1 MNARTACLTLA
12 VLAGMPVAG
21 GAQQGGGDA
30 GAALQV
36 GDRILLQIEGDSTL
50 TDTFTVS
57 AGPALS
63 LPGIGAVTLAGVRR
77 ADLEAHLTRELARYL
92 KHPVVHAHV
101 LLRLSIVGEVEHPG
115 FYAVPSD
122 LVLADALMRAG
133 GPTRDAVVTKLRIER
148 DRARIWEGESLQQ
161 AIAQGRTIDQ
171 LGLRAGDRV
180 VVPRAHN
187 SETTVRILAALVTIP
202 AAVFAITRMR

>member
-21 GAQQGGGDA
+21 RAQQGGGDA
-30 GAALQV
+30 GAVLQV

-92 KHPVVHAHV
+92 KNPVVHAHV

>member
-12 VLAGMPVAG
+12 VLAGIPVAG

-30 GAALQV
+30 GTALQV

-63 LPGIGAVTLAGVRR
+63 LPGIGAVALAGVRR
-77 ADLEAHLTRELARYL
+77 ADLEAYLTRELARYL
-92 KHPVVHAHV
+92 KNPVVHAHV
-101 LLRLSIVGEVEHPG
+101 LLRLSIAGEVEHPG

-133 GPTRDAVVTKLRIER
+133 GPTRDAVITKLRIER
-148 DRARIWEGESLQQ
+148 DRARIWEGESLQR

-180 VVPRAHN
+180 VIPRAHN